1 MCRHPELYRLQADI
15 GSSELAV
22 PGDLL
27 AKGTR
32 VLVST
37 RPGAQPQRGLA
48 GWEEQGSSV
57 AGQEESFG
65 GPQVHMLGKDG
76 MPSPVCPAAGG

>member
-15 GSSELAV
+15 GSPELAV

-27 AKGTR
+27 AKGAR

-37 RPGAQPQRGLA
+37 RPGARPRIGLA
-48 GWEEQGSSV
+48 GQEERGRSV
-57 AGQEESFG
+57 AGQEGSFWG
-65 GPQVHMLGKDG
+65 SPGPG
-76 MPSPVCPAAGG
+76 AR